1 MFETFYINDDIKIML
16 FYPRQV
22 YKHFVEVSRAVLLQR
37 IWKKFVRNN
46 GACVRPLFLAP
57 FTSKASLAS
66 YLQHNKESKRGQA
79 LLIRSSVSTVSVK
92 SRGCFLK
99 VTLFCY
105 VDRVLIE

>member
-46 GACVRPLFLAP
+46 GARVRPLFWHLLLP
-57 FTSKASLAS
+57 
-66 YLQHNKESKRGQA
+66 KRAKQVTCT
-79 LLIRSSVSTVSVK
+79 LITVWILN
-92 SRGCFLK
+92 CN
-99 VTLFCY
+99 T
-105 VDRVLIE
+105 